1 MATKSEQEQKAGADL
16 VAHHGKA
23 QGPTRIPK
31 IDRIVKTLHNIDLN
45 QVRQPE
51 YQEVFN
57 DHQVD
62 DLVNQVLSIIRAYEK
77 EGIRARLG
85 HLDDDITKL
94 SALLVTLSMHAGAMQ
109 GHSFH
114 IEENIK
120 VLSATTYARADAAS
134 VEQDIKLTKDDHT
147 AVSRII
153 SKDARERHVAS
164 EAANKVITNLYFA
177 AKQFVDILSNI
188 AGRYQRR

>member
-1 MATKSEQEQKAGADL
+1 M
-16 VAHHGKA
+16 
-23 QGPTRIPK
+23 
-31 IDRIVKTLHNIDLN
+31 
-45 QVRQPE
+45 
-51 YQEVFN
+51 
-57 DHQVD
+57 
-62 DLVNQVLSIIRAYEK
+62 
-77 EGIRARLG
+77 
-85 HLDDDITKL
+85 TKL

-134 VEQDIKLTKDDHT
+134 VKQNIKLTKDDHT

-177 AKQFVDILSNI
+177 AKQFVDILSNV
-188 AGRYQRR
+188 AGRYQAR